1 MMGRIM
7 RKLLQQQLGISLPEL
22 LVAVAVIGL
31 IMAGVFGVL
40 STSVKSFQHTADQ
53 GANVQ
58 LARNALNEISN
69 ELRNAT
75 LVSSP
80 VFTSGTDVAGSTVEY
95 TFPDVATPNR
105 RITMGT
111 GQDANS
117 IVVVNR
123 ADNSVIRRFGQG
135 RIKAATLEFKRSG
148 ADRRVFAVTII
159 FQSAAYGGNNAT
171 PVTTVIT
178 TLNSDT

>member
-1 MMGRIM
+1 MK
-7 RKLLQQQLGISLPEL
+7 KLLRQQTGMSLPEL
-22 LVAVAVIGL
+22 LVAVAVVGL

-40 STSVKSFQHTADQ
+40 STSIQSFQHTADQ

-80 VFTSGTDVAGSTVEY
+80 VFTSGTDAAATAVDY
-95 TFPDVATPNR
+95 TYPDTQIPARPNR
-105 RITMGT
+105 RITMGA
-111 GQDANS
+111 GPDANS

-123 ADNSVIRRFGQG
+123 DDNSVIRRFGQG
-135 RIKAATLEFKRSG
+135 RIQSATLEIKRSG
-148 ADRRVFAVTII
+148 TDRRMFTVTIV
-159 FQSAAYGGNNAT
+159 FHSNAYNGNSAT

-178 TLNSDT
+178 TLNSET